1 MNDMPL
7 QRGENFKLNDNTV
20 MKANGYEEARDKFR
34 SWIKSLSTSEALQ
47 FRNSLALWVEIVS
60 SHVFQD
66 GSNYDAVTYM
76 TAIAGDGTHF

>member
-34 SWIKSLSTSEALQ
+34 S
-47 FRNSLALWVEIVS
+47 
-60 SHVFQD
+60 
-66 GSNYDAVTYM
+66 
-76 TAIAGDGTHF
+76 